1 MIPRSHY
8 TYNIMKEEWKEI
20 KHKNYKPDTIVAV
33 SNTGKV
39 KHHDGT
45 ITITTRRMSTIRYN
59 GKHIRIHRLIAML
72 FIPKTEE
79 DIELGRDVVDH
90 KTHTPVGM
98 NINDVRNL
106 RWCTTKENNNFE
118 EALNNKRGL
127 KRTEETR
134 NKLRNRVITDE
145 WRRKNSES
153 HKGKTPWNKGMKGTD
168 YIQHFK
174 NGVSNQYNLS
184 VQGG

>member
-1 MIPRSHY
+1 
-8 TYNIMKEEWKEI
+8 MKEEWIEI
-20 KHKNYKPDTIVAV
+20 QHKNYKPNSIVAV

-39 KHHDGT
+39 KHYDGT
-45 ITITTRRMSTIRYN
+45 VKETTRRMSMIRYN
-59 GKHIRIHRLIAML
+59 GKQLRLHRLIAML

-79 DIELGRDVVDH
+79 DIKLGRDVVDH
-90 KTHTPVGM
+90 ITHKPHDM

-127 KRTEETR
+127 KRTEETK
-134 NKLRNRVITDE
+134 NKLRNRVITEE

-153 HKGKTPWNKGMKGTD
+153 HKGKTPWNKGLRGTAVTKHYKEKEID
-168 YIQHFK
+168 
-174 NGVSNQYNLS
+174 NQS